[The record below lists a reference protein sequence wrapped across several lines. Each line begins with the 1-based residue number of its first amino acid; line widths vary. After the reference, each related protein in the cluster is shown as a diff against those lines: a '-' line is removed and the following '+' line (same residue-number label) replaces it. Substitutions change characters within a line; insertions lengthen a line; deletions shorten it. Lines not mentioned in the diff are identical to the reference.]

1 MDPNRGAA
9 APHEPS
15 RGARRP
21 GSRAR
26 RLVPLFGA
34 PKWRPSTNREMG
46 GAPVLGGRHSK
57 GTRNNQPNDGFDGGG
72 GIGEAIR
79 MGETCGGGRLPIES
93 GGKWSDEK
101 KRK

>member
-9 APHEPS
+9 PPHDPS

-46 GAPVLGGRHSK
+46 GGGAPVLGGRHSK
-57 GTRNNQPNDGFDGGG
+57 GTRNNQPNDGFDVGG

-79 MGETCGGGRLPIES
+79 TVRTRGGGYLLVVS
-93 GGKWSDEK
+93 GDEMSN
-101 KRK
+101 